1 MGFMIFTQKNSAVVS
16 CGSGVLPWQ
25 PLGEEGLN
33 LKEKESPEE
42 KVGKTSSRGITGK
55 RVKGGFCYSTTLIK
69 GQWSVE
75 EDR

>member
-1 MGFMIFTQKNSAVVS
+1 MS

-33 LKEKESPEE
+33 LKEEKSLEE
-42 KVGKTSSRGITGK
+42 KVGKKSSKGISGK
-55 RVKGGFCYSTTLIK
+55 LVKGGFGYYATLIK
-69 GQWSVE
+69 GQWSAE